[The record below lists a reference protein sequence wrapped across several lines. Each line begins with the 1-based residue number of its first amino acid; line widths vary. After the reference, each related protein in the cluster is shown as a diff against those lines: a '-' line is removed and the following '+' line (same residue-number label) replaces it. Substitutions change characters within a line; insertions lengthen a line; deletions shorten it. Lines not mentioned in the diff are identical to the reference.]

1 MQNEV
6 NRSPQSGKYVLDSY
20 ALLAYLEA
28 EHGSDRVMELLEAAK
43 NMKCHLYMCLVNMG
57 EVMYI
62 VEREKGLPK
71 AQETLARIDEL
82 PIEIVDVDR
91 PLTLLAAHL
100 KMDCPI
106 AYADCFAAALAQL
119 KNATL
124 VTGDPEFNKIKP
136 DCNVRIEWL
145 TNRPAPSSDTT
156 C

>member
-6 NRSPQSGKYVLDSY
+6 NSSPRSGEYVLDSY

-28 EHGSDRVMELLEAAK
+28 EPGSDRIRELLDAAK
-43 NMKCHLYMCLVNMG
+43 DRKCHLYMCVVNMG

-62 VEREKGLPK
+62 VERERGLPK

-82 PIEIVDVDR
+82 PIEIVNVDR
-91 PLTLLAAHL
+91 PLTLAAAHL

-106 AYADCFAAALAQL
+106 AYADCFAAALSQL

-136 DCNVRIEWL
+136 DSNVRIEWM
-145 TNRPAPSSDTT
+145 TNHG
-156 C
+156 